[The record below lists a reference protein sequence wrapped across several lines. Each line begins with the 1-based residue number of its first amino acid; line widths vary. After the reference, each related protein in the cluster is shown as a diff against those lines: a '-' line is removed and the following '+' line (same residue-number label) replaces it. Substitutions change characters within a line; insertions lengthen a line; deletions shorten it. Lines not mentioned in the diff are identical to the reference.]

1 MASFSI
7 QKDIIVEMTVK
18 IETSMKKYQKNGGD
32 KKFITNVCGALGID
46 RSHFEIVGK
55 RSGSVILDLRV
66 KSGGSMT
73 ADELRNKLRSAITK
87 ENIGFAAS
95 DITQSHK
102 I

>member
-1 MASFSI
+1 
-7 QKDIIVEMTVK
+7 MTVK

-32 KKFITNVCGALGID
+32 KKFIANVCGALGID

-66 KSGGSMT
+66 KSEGSMT
-73 ADELRNKLRSAITK
+73 ADELKDKLRSAITK

-95 DITQSHK
+95 DIT
-102 I
+102 